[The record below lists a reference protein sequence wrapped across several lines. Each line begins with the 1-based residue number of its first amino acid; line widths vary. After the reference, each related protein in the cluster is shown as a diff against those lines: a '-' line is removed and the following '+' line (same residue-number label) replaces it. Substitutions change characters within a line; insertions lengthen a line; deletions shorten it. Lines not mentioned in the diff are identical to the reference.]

1 MRFIFELGNKI
12 LQMVQGLR
20 ISSANPL
27 HINEVLGG
35 AHLNIAGLTEAM
47 QQDVVQIIQDEIK
60 IQMTTFE
67 EEPTNRKSRPASST
81 QTKVQNEIS
90 EVMGIIKNPG
100 SFLAGAL
107 KVLPPAAAALFAYEI
122 AQYVFAEITKPGGA
136 MDLRW
141 KRQMLKED
149 NAFLDRQT
157 QRNLQI
163 GTRQVV
169 IQSQKGFLQMNGAAS
184 ENTLRQIRDG
194 GVDGNRLA
202 RVDLP
207 DHAMGLR

>member
-1 MRFIFELGNKI
+1 MRFICELGNKI

-47 QQDVVQIIQDEIK
+47 QQDVIMIIQDEIK
-60 IQMTTFE
+60 IQMATFE
-67 EEPTNRKSRPASST
+67 EDPPNPKSKPAPST
-81 QTKVQNEIS
+81 RTAVQNELK
-90 EVMGIIKNPG
+90 EVAGIVKNPTA
-100 SFLAGAL
+100 FLTGAL
-107 KVLPPAAAALFAYEI
+107 RLLPPVAFAFI
-122 AQYVFAEITKPGGA
+122 AKEVAEYVFESITRPGGG

-141 KRQMLKED
+141 KRQMTNEF

-157 QRNLQI
+157 QRNTQI

-202 RVDLP
+202 RIDLT
-207 DHAMGLR
+207 DHAKGLF